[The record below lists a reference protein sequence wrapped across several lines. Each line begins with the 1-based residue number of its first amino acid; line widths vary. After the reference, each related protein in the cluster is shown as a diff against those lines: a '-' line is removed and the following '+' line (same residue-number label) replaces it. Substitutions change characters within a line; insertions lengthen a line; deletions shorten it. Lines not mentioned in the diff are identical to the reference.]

1 MELRDEFL
9 SEEDLDLRTLTPAEL
24 EAYWTAWLIQAQ
36 ATNDLDADVYSH
48 GVFATDGPISWP
60 TTATVH
66 DRSPAPGHAGRA
78 ATPERRPRP

>member
-9 SEEDLDLRTLTPAEL
+9 SEEDLDLRTLTPSEL

-48 GVFATDGPISWP
+48 GVFATDGPIPWP
-60 TTATVH
+60 TLASGNSRMRTSDVPI
-66 DRSPAPGHAGRA
+66 SNP
-78 ATPERRPRP
+78 